1 MGETTRER
9 IVRSALKIVRDS
21 GIMKLTLADV
31 ADEASVSKG
40 GLLYHFGT
48 KDKLIYGV
56 LKDTVEHYAEELAR
70 LQAGDRKPGGWMRAL
85 LTSTFPPPKQQISDV
100 VVALF
105 STLLLADRPVGKEM
119 RSVYQSN
126 LLKWTELVAS
136 DGLDDVTAAVIQM
149 AIDGLMFNEAV
160 GARPFP
166 PALRE
171 RFLERLREM
180 TCIDAPLADRA
191 AKLIET

>member
-1 MGETTRER
+1 
-9 IVRSALKIVRDS
+9 
-21 GIMKLTLADV
+21 
-31 ADEASVSKG
+31 
-40 GLLYHFGT
+40 
-48 KDKLIYGV
+48 
-56 LKDTVEHYAEELAR
+56 
-70 LQAGDRKPGGWMRAL
+70 
-85 LTSTFPPPKQQISDV
+85 
-100 VVALF
+100 
-105 STLLLADRPVGKEM
+105 M

-136 DGLDDVTAAVIQM
+136 DGLDEITAAVIQM

-180 TCIDAPLADRA
+180 TCIDTPVADRA
-191 AKLIET
+191 AELVES

>member
-1 MGETTRER
+1 MRESTRAR
-9 IVRSALKIVRDS
+9 IVRSAIKIARDS
-21 GIMKLTLADV
+21 GIMKLTIADV

-40 GLLYHFGT
+40 GLLYHFAT
-48 KDKLIYGV
+48 KDNLIYGV
-56 LKDTVEHYAEELAR
+56 LKDTVEQYADELAR
-70 LQAGDRKPGGWMRAL
+70 LQANDRKPGGWMRAL
-85 LTSTFPPPKQQISDV
+85 LTSTFPPPKQQIGDI

-119 RSVYQSN
+119 LSVYQSN

-136 DGLDDVTAAVIQM
+136 DGLDELTAAVIQM

-166 PALRE
+166 PALRR
-171 RFLERLREM
+171 RFLERLCEM
-180 TCIDAPLADRA
+180 THVDTPVAERVTELV
-191 AKLIET
+191 ET